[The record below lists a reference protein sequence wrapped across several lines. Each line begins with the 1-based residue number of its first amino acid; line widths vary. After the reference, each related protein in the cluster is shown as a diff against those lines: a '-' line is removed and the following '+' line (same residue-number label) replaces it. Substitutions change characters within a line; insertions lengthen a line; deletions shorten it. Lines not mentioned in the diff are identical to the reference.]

1 LYAKK
6 EENMETQTIDCK
18 QKSISLSM
26 PTRYFLESIQ
36 VIEFETKKTF
46 YGDSELIR
54 KAVDFYV
61 TKKYPH
67 LFNDVKE
74 FIKE

>member
-1 LYAKK
+1 
-6 EENMETQTIDCK
+6 METQAIGCK
-18 QKSISLSM
+18 QKSVSLSM
-26 PTRYFLESIQ
+26 PTRYFLQSIQ
-36 VIEFETKKTF
+36 AIEFKAKKTF

-67 LFNDVKE
+67 LFNNIQE

>member
-1 LYAKK
+1 
-6 EENMETQTIDCK
+6 METQAIGCQSK
-18 QKSISLSM
+18 CISLSM

-36 VIEFETKKTF
+36 AIEYESRKTILN
-46 YGDSELIR
+46 DSEIIR
-54 KAVDFYV
+54 LAMDYFVSKE
-61 TKKYPH
+61 YPH

>member
-1 LYAKK
+1 
-6 EENMETQTIDCK
+6 METQAIGCK
-18 QKSISLSM
+18 QKSVSLSM

-36 VIEFETKKTF
+36 AIEFEAKKTF

-67 LFNDVKE
+67 LFNDIQE

>member
-1 LYAKK
+1 
-6 EENMETQTIDCK
+6 METKVVNCQ
-18 QKSISLSM
+18 QKSISLSE
-26 PTRYFLESIQ
+26 PTRYFIASIQ
-36 VIEFETKKTF
+36 GSEFETHKTIL
-46 YGDSELIR
+46 GDSEIIR

-67 LFNDVKE
+67 LFNNIQE

>member
-1 LYAKK
+1 
-6 EENMETQTIDCK
+6 
-18 QKSISLSM
+18 M
-26 PTRYFLESIQ
+26 PTRYFLQSIQ
-36 VIEFETKKTF
+36 AIEFEAKKTF

-67 LFNDVKE
+67 LFNNIQE